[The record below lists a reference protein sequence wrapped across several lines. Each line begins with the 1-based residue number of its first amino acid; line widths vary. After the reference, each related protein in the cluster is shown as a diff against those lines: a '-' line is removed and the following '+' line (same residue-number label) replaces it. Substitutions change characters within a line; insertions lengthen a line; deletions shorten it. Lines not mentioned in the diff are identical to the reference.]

1 MKSVR
6 TRVGAVSIAL
16 FSVAV
21 LGACSSS
28 SDSGSEPIETAAPE
42 PAVTEPASD
51 SSEPVTEPSGPVYA
65 LAQADDGSSWRFD
78 ACSGPIRILLN
89 TGDLQDEVAEYTDVD
104 VAAQIGEILT
114 QAAAELAGVTGFEI
128 EYAGTTDIA
137 LSDELAEKQAIILN
151 FGSTGFPG
159 REDSLFE
166 QKAIFGT
173 SKDGVSQIVSFQ
185 HFESSLGFYIHF
197 QEGAKLADGARDVG
211 IDDAGR
217 RWLRTILGEALG
229 LRQLTDA
236 DMTDAGVAEDARGA
250 EIMYTDSYKEKDGVY
265 NLTWGEGDKA
275 GLAAVGATNE
285 CF

>member
-1 MKSVR
+1 MTSVR
-6 TRVGAVSIAL
+6 TRVGAISVAL
-16 FSVAV
+16 FSISV
-21 LGACSSS
+21 LGGCSSS
-28 SDSGSEPIETAAPE
+28 SDSGSEPIETAAPQ
-42 PAVTEPASD
+42 PAGTEPATD
-51 SSEPVTEPSGPVYA
+51 TSEPVTEPSGPVYA
-65 LAQADDGSSWRFD
+65 FAQAEDGSSWRFD

-89 TGDLQDEVAEYTDVD
+89 TGDLQDEVSSYTDVD
-104 VAAQIGEILT
+104 VTAQIGELLT
-114 QAAAELAGVTGFEI
+114 QAAAELAEVTGFEI

-137 LSDELAEKQAIILN
+137 LSDELADKQVIVLN

-166 QKAIFGT
+166 QKAIFAT

-197 QEGAKLADGARDVG
+197 QEGAKLAGGARDVG
-211 IDDAGR
+211 IDDAGK
-217 RWLRTILGEALG
+217 RWLKTILGEALG

-236 DMTDAGVAEDARGA
+236 DMIDAGVAEDARGA

-275 GLAAVGATNE
+275 GLVAVGATNE

>member
-1 MKSVR
+1 MRRVR
-6 TRVGAVSIAL
+6 TGVGAVSIAL
-16 FSVAV
+16 LSVAV

-28 SDSGSEPIETAAPE
+28 SDSGSEPVETAAPQ
-42 PAVTEPASD
+42 PAVTEPATDTSA
-51 SSEPVTEPSGPVYA
+51 PVTEPSGPVYA
-65 LAQADDGSSWRFD
+65 LAQAEDGSSWRFD

-89 TGDLQDEVAEYTDVD
+89 TGDLQDEVSAYTDVD
-104 VAAQIGEILT
+104 VEAQIGDILT
-114 QAAAELAGVTGFEI
+114 EAAAELAEVTGFEI
-128 EYAGTTDIA
+128 EYAGATDIA
-137 LSDELAEKQAIILN
+137 LSDELADEQVIVLN

-166 QKAIFGT
+166 QKAIFAT

-217 RWLRTILGEALG
+217 RWLRTVLGEALG

-236 DMTDAGVAEDARGA
+236 DMTDADVAEDARGA
-250 EIMYTDSYKEKDGVY
+250 EIMYTDSYKENDGVY

-275 GLAAVGATNE
+275 GLVAVGATNE

>member
-128 EYAGTTDIA
+128 EYAGTTDSA